1 LTDERARLR
10 AIQGG
15 GNEPPAEDRTFE
27 GRPFLEI
34 GPSGRQRF
42 VAPRL
47 AGLLRQQSPIASGG
61 GKLYVYR
68 SGAYRPEGDADLRR
82 RVVEALGEEWTR
94 ARSDEVLTYLHHS
107 SPHIWEEPPLDKI
120 NVQNGMLYLEGEPFL
135 DPHDPDILSPIQI
148 SAAYDPAA
156 TCPAIDEY
164 IAETLPNGEHLIHEL
179 AGYLATPD
187 NRYQRAF
194 MCLGPSGTGKSTMLD
209 LLCAFIGRQNVSS
222 VALQQL
228 DGEDRFATA
237 DLYGRLANVF
247 ADIPA
252 SALRSSS
259 IFKSITGG
267 DHIRAERKNR
277 PAFEFKPY
285 ARMIFSA
292 NSAPPTSDSSGAFF
306 DRWTILPFTKR
317 YRNTPQQKHKLIEQL
332 TTPQELSGLL
342 NHAIR
347 GLARLHEHR
356 TFTTTAAM
364 DEAGARYARDAD
376 TVAGFL
382 EEECELAV
390 ELRVAKPRLYQ
401 SYKSWCER
409 CGRKSFAAQ
418 RFNERLEELGE
429 GSIQTGK
436 KYGGIK
442 MWDGIRV
449 RGEV

>member
-1 LTDERARLR
+1 MTDEARRLR
-10 AIQGG
+10 ALPGG
-15 GNEPPAEDRTFE
+15 EPDKPGTFD
-27 GRPFLEI
+27 GKPFLEI

-47 AGLLRQQSPIASGG
+47 AGLLRQQTPIAAGG

-68 SGAYRPEGDADLRR
+68 SGAYRPDGDTDLRK

-94 ARSDEVLTYLHHS
+94 ARSDEVLTYLHHG
-107 SPHIWEEPPLDKI
+107 SPHIWEQPPIDKI
-120 NVQNGMLYLEGEPFL
+120 NVPNGMLYLDGEPFL
-135 DPHDPDILSPIQI
+135 DPHDPDILSPVQI
-148 SAAYDPAA
+148 AAAYNPAA
-156 TCPAIDEY
+156 TCPNIDAY
-164 IAETLPNGEHLIHEL
+164 IDDALPGGANLIHEL

-194 MCLGPSGTGKSTMLD
+194 MCLGPSGTGKSTMLN
-209 LLCAFIGRQNVSS
+209 LLCAFIGRQNVSA

-317 YRNTPQQKHKLIEQL
+317 YRHTTAQDFDLLAKL
-332 TTPQELSGLL
+332 TTPTELSGLL
-342 NHAIR
+342 NHALR
-347 GLARLHEHR
+347 GLARLHQTR
-356 TFTTTAAM
+356 TFTTTTAM
-364 DEAGARYARDAD
+364 DEAAERYARDAD

-382 EEECELAV
+382 EEECVLAV
-390 ELRVAKPRLYQ
+390 DYRFAKPRLYQ
-401 SYKSWCER
+401 SYKNWCER
-409 CGRKSFAAQ
+409 CGRKAFAAQ
-418 RFNERLEELGE
+418 RFNERLEELGD
-429 GSIQTGK
+429 GRIQTGK
-436 KYGGIK
+436 KYGGVK
-442 MWDGIRV
+442 MWDGIQV